1 MLRPPTVNKKQ
12 FLVDF
17 HQLPKRWTL
26 NNHQI
31 IRSSHLRDKTCQ
43 NMRQNMRHVLPWYP
57 PSGFFFRFIASHPI
71 DHEKRINMV
80 AASTQKGAV
89 WWHETWT
96 QIWRKSLIICWTYIT
111 GWWLTD
117 PSEKYDFVSWDDY
130 SQDTGKIKAMFQT
143 TNQIRWWLLLSHYID
158 DYYPIILMI

>member
-1 MLRPPTVNKKQ
+1 MN
-12 FLVDF
+12 F

-31 IRSSHLRDKTCQ
+31 IKSSHFRDKTCQ

-57 PSGFFFRFIASHPI
+57 PSGFFSFFSDSSPPI
-71 DHEKRINMV
+71 PSITKTINMV

-96 QIWRKSLIICWTYIT
+96 KNWLKSLIICWTYIT
-111 GWWLTD
+111 GWWFQSLW
-117 PSEKYDFVSWDDY
+117 KILVSWDDY
-130 SQDTGKIKAMFQT
+130 SQYTGKIKAMFQT
-143 TNQIRWWLLLSHYID
+143 TNQIIIATVSKLTWNLPNRDLEDYI
-158 DYYPIILMI
+158 LTKSR